1 MRLEGLRALSGRIEA
16 QARVILRQERP
27 IRWHRIEQYVR
38 EDGSDTVLFAVL
50 YGPELTFQSSD
61 WPEGLEPSD
70 VAPSVGIPSS
80 FEPIVVGVPP
90 VNSRSGGSPRASWK
104 ESKGEPRR
112 LDAIPHHD
120 ADPERYYGAFADD
133 ETTLILG
140 IGTAEEDANLA
151 RFRHAALLA
160 SPFLLGLIAAIS
172 FGVAGR
178 AVRSVSS
185 VASAM
190 EGLSAE
196 DLQGGLDPG
205 STDRE
210 FAALVEGYNAM
221 VERLQASFDKV
232 RQFTDNAAH
241 ELRTPLTIL
250 QGKIEAAIAKEEA
263 GSDRQA
269 WLVELLEETARL
281 KLITDQLLLLAR
293 SDSNRLDLY
302 VEDVDL
308 ASLIRNLVADFE
320 AMSPDVS
327 FALRVPESAIAR
339 CDRALMMQV
348 LHNLLSNA
356 VKYNHA
362 TGGFVEVELSYGQ
375 GLFRVR
381 IANSGRPIPEEK
393 QSRLFERFYRV
404 DQSRSRRIEGTGL
417 GLSLAKEI
425 AKAHNGDLVLERST
439 AESTVF
445 LLTLPPQAPE
455 TASQAGTRPR
465 QSSSSA

>member
-1 MRLEGLRALSGRIEA
+1 M
-16 QARVILRQERP
+16 
-27 IRWHRIEQYVR
+27 
-38 EDGSDTVLFAVL
+38 
-50 YGPELTFQSSD
+50 
-61 WPEGLEPSD
+61 
-70 VAPSVGIPSS
+70 
-80 FEPIVVGVPP
+80 
-90 VNSRSGGSPRASWK
+90 
-104 ESKGEPRR
+104 
-112 LDAIPHHD
+112 
-120 ADPERYYGAFADD
+120 
-133 ETTLILG
+133 
-140 IGTAEEDANLA
+140 
-151 RFRHAALLA
+151 
-160 SPFLLGLIAAIS
+160 
-172 FGVAGR
+172 
-178 AVRSVSS
+178 
-185 VASAM
+185 
-190 EGLSAE
+190 
-196 DLQGGLDPG
+196 
-205 STDRE
+205 
-210 FAALVEGYNAM
+210 
-221 VERLQASFDKV
+221 
-232 RQFTDNAAH
+232 
-241 ELRTPLTIL
+241 
-250 QGKIEAAIAKEEA
+250 
-263 GSDRQA
+263 
-269 WLVELLEETARL
+269 
-281 KLITDQLLLLAR
+281 LLLAR

-320 AMSPDVS
+320 AMSPDLS